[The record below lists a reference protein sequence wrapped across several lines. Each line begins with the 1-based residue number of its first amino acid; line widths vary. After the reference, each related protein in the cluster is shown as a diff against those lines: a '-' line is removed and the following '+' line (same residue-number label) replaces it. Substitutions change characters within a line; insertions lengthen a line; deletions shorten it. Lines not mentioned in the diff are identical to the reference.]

1 MKKLLICLVCVCV
14 GLTALSASNAEAI
27 TLTEQLQSLPLTGY
41 VRLGD
46 VTSDGWVPVEY
57 VGTENVTMT
66 ATVNGSNVSI
76 VNHRIKLP
84 SYGTHV
90 VVITVKA
97 TGYATLSVTFDD
109 VTWEQDP
116 HNDGY
121 WIVILDRIL
130 GNEVWFPLL
139 PMYNGRYANVINL
152 YSSMYDY
159 YFSHFRFVI
168 DGVTYGAPGDEPVY
182 VHDEMMGHPEWT
194 PLVKGTG
201 NTYYVDTG
209 FSYWLEAWT
218 IFNDDLE
225 IAGYGANVSKYAPL
239 VYLVG
244 DVNGDN
250 RVSISD
256 VTDLID
262 YLLTRHTNIVLDNA
276 DVDDNGSISISDVTA
291 LIDMLLN

>member
-84 SYGTHV
+84 SYGTHL

-182 VHDEMMGHPEWT
+182 IPDEIMGYPEYT
-194 PLVKGTG
+194 PLVKGVS
-201 NTYYVDTG
+201 NTYYVNTG
-209 FSYWLEAWT
+209 FSYWFEIVL
-218 IFNDDLE
+218 IFNEDYELV
-225 IAGYGANVSKYAPL
+225 GYNANLFKYASL
-239 VYLVG
+239 ISILG

-250 RVSISD
+250 NVNISD

-262 YLLTRHTNIVLDNA
+262 YLLTRHTSIVLDNA
-276 DVDDNGSISISDVTA
+276 DVDGDGNIRISDVTA